1 MICNKRIE
9 SLIGLVLTIGLAT
22 IFTSLQVFE
31 YQMADFRLSDG
42 IYGSTFY
49 MATGFHGF
57 HVFIGTIF
65 LIICLTRLTY
75 YHLTQQHHFGFEAAA

>member
-1 MICNKRIE
+1 MICDKRIE
-9 SLIGLVLTIGLAT
+9 SLVGLILTIILAV

-65 LIICLTRLTY
+65 LFVCLIRLIS